1 MHDDSAGFEERR
13 RWIQMGNSETF
24 YLNVCALFV
33 LMVLLLVCQTGRLA
47 NLFSIDSLVDL
58 VFGR

>member
-1 MHDDSAGFEERR
+1 
-13 RWIQMGNSETF
+13 MGNSETF

-58 VFGR
+58 VFSR